1 MEIELALVICKEG
14 KSRDR
19 AALATTRCGLNPIC
33 CSNLKDARALLAQGE
48 FRVVL
53 CEDTLPDGDFQMAL
67 REVRTMNAQAPL
79 ILLAQNAVLEGYW
92 KALAAGVFDC
102 IVTPISVG
110 DSERIVRCAL
120 EETGRAAKQER
131 IAA

>member
-1 MEIELALVICKEG
+1 MEVELALVICKEG
-14 KSRDR
+14 KSR
-19 AALATTRCGLNPIC
+19 AALATKRCGLNPIC

-48 FRVVL
+48 FKVVL

-67 REVRTMNAQAPL
+67 REVRTMSAHAPL
-79 ILLAQNAVLEGYW
+79 ILLSQTAVLEAYW

-120 EETGRAAKQER
+120 EETGRALKPER

>member
-1 MEIELALVICKEG
+1 VEIELALLICKEG
-14 KSRDR
+14 KGRDR
-19 AALATTRCGLNPIC
+19 VALATKRCGLNPIC
-33 CSNLKDARALLAQGE
+33 CSNLQDARALLAQCE

-67 REVRTMNAQAPL
+67 REVRTMSAHGPL
-79 ILLAQNAVLEGYW
+79 ILIAQNAVLEGYW

-102 IVTPISVG
+102 IVMPISVG

-120 EETGRAAKQER
+120 EETGRALKQER

>member
-1 MEIELALVICKEG
+1 MEIELALIVCREG

-19 AALATTRCGLNPIC
+19 AAIATARCGLNPIC
-33 CSNLKDARALLAQGE
+33 CSNLKDARALLAQCE

-67 REVRTMNAQAPL
+67 REVRATSAHAPL
-79 ILLAQNAVLEGYW
+79 ILLSENAAWEPYL

-102 IVTPISVG
+102 IVVPVSLG
-110 DSERIVRCAL
+110 ESERIVRCAL
-120 EETGRAAKQER
+120 EQSARATRMAR